1 MNIEKLLMA
10 FLVPLAFIACSE
22 VDSLVANAP
31 SGESNA
37 LSSSVDEVSA
47 SSSSV
52 VFDGSEKVYR
62 GVTFYTVPQ
71 STIHIYELDPV
82 TFDTIRS
89 VPYYGRSSYFNNI
102 GRWGASEI
110 DTIVVDSLSL
120 KSPYVML
127 STDYYNRRYNIVDI
141 RESNGFAVDKKTY
154 FESVRALYLMKSGM
168 SFAEAKKQAS
178 KEVLESFGFYA
189 DLFDK
194 PETEN
199 VQDPNYRIY
208 MAFIEDFM
216 KYTTED
222 TVVAKIEKCGNLTCG
237 TEFSHDLERHGKGLF
252 FKKVVILQ
260 DQDQSVIIVTQGDV
274 DLRLKTRPVS
284 RPLGEDCLEANA
296 LFLRSIAIQGH
307 SFFRESICNYRE

>member
-110 DTIVVDSLSL
+110 DTIVIDSLSL

-141 RESNGFAVDKKTY
+141 RESNGFAVDKKSIGKRVTVDKASY
-154 FESVRALYLMKSGM
+154 VDHFIDQGASVKDNAIILGPTTPFVPYENNNYLRLILIKY
-168 SFAEAKKQAS
+168 KKPEEVRS
-178 KEVLESFGFYA
+178 VLEKLVNANSQKGSIG
-189 DLFDK
+189 LSV
-194 PETEN
+194 N
-199 VQDPNYRIY
+199 IDPYN
-208 MAFIEDFM
+208 F
-216 KYTTED
+216 
-222 TVVAKIEKCGNLTCG
+222 
-237 TEFSHDLERHGKGLF
+237 
-252 FKKVVILQ
+252 
-260 DQDQSVIIVTQGDV
+260 
-274 DLRLKTRPVS
+274 
-284 RPLGEDCLEANA
+284 
-296 LFLRSIAIQGH
+296 
-307 SFFRESICNYRE
+307 